1 MVSKESRKEVRVKK
15 HMRIRN
21 RFSGTAERPRLAV
34 FRSNNHMYAQII
46 DDTVGNTLVSAST
59 LEKEIKA
66 ELTKTNNVDAAA
78 YLGTVIA
85 KRAMEKGIKEVVFDR
100 GGFIYQGKVA
110 ALAEAA
116 REAGL
121 EFQERKEEYTMKH
134 TIIDAS
140 QLELNDKVVTIKRVT
155 KTVKGGRNM
164 RFTALVVVGDGNGHV
179 GAGLGKAVEI
189 PEAIRKGKEDAVKH
203 IVEINLDENNSITH
217 DFIGKYGS
225 ANVLLQKAPEGTGI
239 IAGGPA
245 RVVCELAGIKNI
257 RTKSLGSNNK
267 QNVVLATISGL
278 SQIKAPEEVAKN
290 RGKSVEEVLA

>member
-1 MVSKESRKEVRVKK
+1 
-15 HMRIRN
+15 
-21 RFSGTAERPRLAV
+21 
-34 FRSNNHMYAQII
+34 
-46 DDTVGNTLVSAST
+46 
-59 LEKEIKA
+59 
-66 ELTKTNNVDAAA
+66 
-78 YLGTVIA
+78 
-85 KRAMEKGIKEVVFDR
+85 
-100 GGFIYQGKVA
+100 
-110 ALAEAA
+110 
-116 REAGL
+116 
-121 EFQERKEEYTMKH
+121 MKH

-164 RFTALVVVGDGNGHV
+164 RFTALVVVADCNGHV

-225 ANVLLQKAPEGTGI
+225 ANVLLKKAPDGTGI
-239 IAGGPA
+239 IAGPA
-245 RVVCELAGIKNI
+245 RVVGELAGIKNI